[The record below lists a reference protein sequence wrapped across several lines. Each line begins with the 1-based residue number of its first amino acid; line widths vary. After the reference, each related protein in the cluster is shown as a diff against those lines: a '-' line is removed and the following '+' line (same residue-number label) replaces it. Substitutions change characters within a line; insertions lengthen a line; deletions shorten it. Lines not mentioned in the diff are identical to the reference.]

1 MELELLGEKIKEL
14 AKILKGNQ
22 VDKFELRQER
32 MINGIKRML
41 ISFRIDDTENFERFI
56 YLTDFVGAYGVE
68 DLSEE
73 KIIKQFDIFFFRI
86 KNLFANFKNGR

>member
-32 MINGIKRML
+32 IINGIKRIV
-41 ISFRIDDTENFERFI
+41 ISFRIDDTEF
-56 YLTDFVGAYGVE
+56 
-68 DLSEE
+68 
-73 KIIKQFDIFFFRI
+73 
-86 KNLFANFKNGR
+86 